1 MPTNPNMVAIQTVTV
16 GSGGAATIS
25 FTSIPQ
31 TYTDLYILL
40 SLRSNRA
47 STSGDNVKVTFNSDT
62 NSVYSYRLL
71 YGDGSSAGSASGS
84 SEAQTRIQYAS
95 ANNQTASTFGSLN
108 MYIPNYTSSNAKS
121 ISSEG
126 ASENN
131 ATEAYMGMTA
141 GLWNPST
148 QAAIT
153 SITFAPFNGTAFN
166 QYSSATLYGVTSSA
180 YGAKATGG
188 IITSDANYYYHT
200 FLASGTFT
208 PTSNITADYLVV
220 AGGGGSYRD
229 ASGGGGAGG
238 LRCTVGATGGGG
250 SLESALSLTASTN
263 YTVTIGAGGT
273 GAANGS
279 NSVFSTITSTGG
291 GYGNDYEGNGASG
304 GSGGGA
310 GWDADPPDNAGGAGT
325 TNQGYAG
332 TKGFRVGSP
341 TSSGAAGGGG
351 GAGAAAG
358 SASTGTGGA
367 GGAGVQT
374 SISGIA
380 TYYAG
385 GGGGWGG
392 TNGGAGGNGGG
403 GAGYGGSA
411 STGAGTN
418 GTANTGGGAGGARGQ
433 NQSGGSGI
441 VVIRYAK

>member
-166 QYSSATLYGVTSSA
+166 QYSTATLF
-180 YGAKATGG
+180 G
-188 IITSDANYYYHT
+188 ITK
-200 FLASGTFT
+200 
-208 PTSNITADYLVV
+208 
-220 AGGGGSYRD
+220 
-229 ASGGGGAGG
+229 
-238 LRCTVGATGGGG
+238 
-250 SLESALSLTASTN
+250 
-263 YTVTIGAGGT
+263 YT
-273 GAANGS
+273 
-279 NSVFSTITSTGG
+279 
-291 GYGNDYEGNGASG
+291 
-304 GSGGGA
+304 
-310 GWDADPPDNAGGAGT
+310 
-325 TNQGYAG
+325 
-332 TKGFRVGSP
+332 
-341 TSSGAAGGGG
+341 
-351 GAGAAAG
+351 
-358 SASTGTGGA
+358 
-367 GGAGVQT
+367 
-374 SISGIA
+374 
-380 TYYAG
+380 
-385 GGGGWGG
+385 
-392 TNGGAGGNGGG
+392 
-403 GAGYGGSA
+403 
-411 STGAGTN
+411 
-418 GTANTGGGAGGARGQ
+418 
-433 NQSGGSGI
+433 
-441 VVIRYAK
+441 